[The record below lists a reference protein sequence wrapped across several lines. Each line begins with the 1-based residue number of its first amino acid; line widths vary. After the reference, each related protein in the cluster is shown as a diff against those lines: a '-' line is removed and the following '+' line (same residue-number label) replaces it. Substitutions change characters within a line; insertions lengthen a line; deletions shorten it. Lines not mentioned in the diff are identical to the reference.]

1 VLQEIFYF
9 KPQTIFV
16 SVIFLCVIAYVLGE
30 LMALAIPRIG
40 PVGRFL
46 NPGPFNMKEH
56 AAITLCAS
64 AGAVSALATEA
75 FAAQALYYGG
85 YPNKGAGIFVTLS
98 SQLLG
103 YGVAGLLR
111 ETLVYPTQ
119 MLYPMN
125 LPLTTLLESLHR
137 DKSETRER
145 LRVFY
150 ILFAVM
156 FVYEAFPEYIFTLVS
171 F

>member
-1 VLQEIFYF
+1 MYKRQ
-9 KPQTIFV
+9 
-16 SVIFLCVIAYVLGE
+16 
-30 LMALAIPRIG
+30 
-40 PVGRFL
+40 
-46 NPGPFNMKEH
+46 
-56 AAITLCAS
+56 AITLCAS